1 MSMSRSIMSDI
12 FDVAEKKYGFDRA
25 IEILCYVSMGGI

>member
-1 MSMSRSIMSDI
+1 MSRSIMSDI